1 MSNFSLWETVQDGV
15 AQGGTPMISRECSC
29 CASATNDSRSRPR
42 TLAVT
47 TMRRL
52 PCSRLIW
59 FGSGA
64 KSICASS
71 ERGT

>member
-1 MSNFSLWETVQDGV
+1 
-15 AQGGTPMISRECSC
+15 
-29 CASATNDSRSRPR
+29 
-42 TLAVT
+42 VT